1 MNTPVIVAKDI
12 RKIFNKAVALD
23 AISFSIEKGQIFG
36 FLGPSGSGKTT
47 TINILTGQLMAD
59 NGQSSILGQ
68 DSRKLTSQELGK
80 IGLVGDTSGFYEKIS
95 LYNNL
100 LFYSKYYGIDKTT
113 VDNLLKRVGLY
124 DSRKTVAEKLSTGM
138 KQRMLLARALINKP
152 RVLFLDE
159 PTSGL
164 DPATSQTIHSLILEL
179 KAAGTAI
186 FLTTHDMNEA
196 TLLCDKLALLNEGR
210 LVEQG
215 SPKDLIQKYN
225 QNKRVKLSYQ
235 DGSERILDFTELGQA
250 MASDSEKII
259 AIHSCEPTSVWSKSP
274 NGSCLSDDLYSFCH
288 CPSCRQSNF
297 NYFGR

>member
-80 IGLVGDTSGFYEKIS
+80 IGLVGDTSSFYEKIS

-225 QNKRVKLSYQ
+225 QNKQVKLSYQ

-259 AIHSCEPTSVWSKSP
+259 AIHSCEPTLEDIFIQLTGGKLNV
-274 NGSCLSDDLYSFCH
+274 
-288 CPSCRQSNF
+288 
-297 NYFGR
+297 

>member
-1 MNTPVIVAKDI
+1 MNTPIIVAKDI

-215 SPKDLIQKYN
+215 GPKDLIQKYN

-259 AIHSCEPTSVWSKSP
+259 AIHSCEPTLEDIFIQLTGGKLNV
-274 NGSCLSDDLYSFCH
+274 
-288 CPSCRQSNF
+288 
-297 NYFGR
+297 

>member
-100 LFYSKYYGIDKTT
+100 LFYIKYYGIDKTT

-225 QNKRVKLSYQ
+225 QNKQVKLSYQ

-259 AIHSCEPTSVWSKSP
+259 AIHSCEPTLEDIFIQLTGGKLNV
-274 NGSCLSDDLYSFCH
+274 
-288 CPSCRQSNF
+288 
-297 NYFGR
+297 

>member
-186 FLTTHDMNEA
+186 FLTTHDINEA

-259 AIHSCEPTSVWSKSP
+259 AIHSCEPTLEDIFIQLTGGKLNV
-274 NGSCLSDDLYSFCH
+274 
-288 CPSCRQSNF
+288 
-297 NYFGR
+297 

>member
-100 LFYSKYYGIDKTT
+100 LFYSKYYGVDKTT

-215 SPKDLIQKYN
+215 TPKDLIQKYN

-259 AIHSCEPTSVWSKSP
+259 AIHSCEPTLEDIFIQLTGGKLNV
-274 NGSCLSDDLYSFCH
+274 
-288 CPSCRQSNF
+288 
-297 NYFGR
+297 

>member
-100 LFYSKYYGIDKTT
+100 LFYSKYYVYSKYYGIDKTT

-225 QNKRVKLSYQ
+225 QNKQVKLSYQ

-259 AIHSCEPTSVWSKSP
+259 AIHSCEPTLEDIFIQLTGGKLNV
-274 NGSCLSDDLYSFCH
+274 
-288 CPSCRQSNF
+288 
-297 NYFGR
+297 